1 MVFWVFGFLGFWVFG
16 FLGCFPFLVP
26 SHYPSNVMFSMFVL
40 WVVVFAGIF
49 RRARWTIPVAVATM
63 IWSLVLLKLHMTDP
77 IPLNF

>member
-1 MVFWVFGFLGFWVFG
+1 MVFWVFG